1 MSLNDRRESN
11 PQTMPESGHFTLLPE
26 RGVLEVAGPD
36 ATLFLNGLVSNDA
49 AKAGPNQVVY
59 AALLTAQGRY
69 LHDFFIYRL
78 GKPVS
83 DALLLDCERSRL
95 GDLQARLERY
105 RLRAKATL
113 SDQSAH
119 WTVAAVF
126 GPNVAAKLELEPQP
140 GRARLFGGGMV
151 CIDPRR
157 AELGARALLANP
169 GTAATPPAALLQGA
183 GFAPAP
189 WEDYDRLRL
198 ELGAPDGSR
207 DLEPEKALP
216 AESNLDFLNGVDFA
230 KGCYVGQEL
239 TARMKY
245 RALVK
250 KRLLPV
256 RIAGPAPAP
265 GSPVTFQGKVIGEMR
280 SARDAIGLAL
290 LRLDEADKAASQGA
304 ELLAGDARLTPIKP
318 QWHDTP

>member
-1 MSLNDRRESN
+1 MPVQVKSLDNRCESN
-11 PQTMPESGHFTLLPE
+11 PPTMPESGHFTLLPE
-26 RGVLEVAGPD
+26 RGVLVVSGPD
-36 ATLFLNGLVSNDA
+36 ATGFLNGLVSNDA
-49 AKAGPNQVVY
+49 ARAGPSLVVY

-69 LHDFFIYRL
+69 LHDFFIYRP
-78 GKPVS
+78 GEPGG
-83 DALLLDCERSRL
+83 DALALDCERSRL

-105 RLRAKATL
+105 RLRARVTL

-119 WTVAAVF
+119 WTVAAIF
-126 GPNVAAKLELEPQP
+126 GPHVAAELALEPQP
-140 GRARLFGGGMV
+140 GRARHFGGGLV

-157 AELGARALLANP
+157 AALGARALLANP
-169 GTAATPPAALLQGA
+169 GAANALLGA

-216 AESNLDFLNGVDFA
+216 AESNLDFLNGIDFG
-230 KGCYVGQEL
+230 KGCYIGQEL
-239 TARMKY
+239 TARMKH

-256 RIAGPAPAP
+256 RIAGPTPAP
-265 GSPVTFQGKVIGEMR
+265 GCPVTFQGKTIGEMR
-280 SARDAIGLAL
+280 SARDTIGLAL
-290 LRLDEADKAASQGA
+290 LRLDEADEAIAQGA
-304 ELLAGDARLTPIKP
+304 ALQAGDAKLTPIKP
-318 QWHDTP
+318 GWNDT